1 MNYTAIHYWF
11 NFYSTH
17 SILSEIDAI
26 QYIKEELAP
35 LLYIV
40 TFSIMAKKRTLI
52 TLSPFDLPKLIYIG
66 SLN

>member
-1 MNYTAIHYWF
+1 MNATAIHYWF

-17 SILSEIDAI
+17 SSLSEIDAR
-26 QYIKEELAP
+26 QYIKRELAP

-40 TFSIMAKKRTLI
+40 TFPIMAPKRTLI

-66 SLN
+66 TLN